1 MRMQPLFIDLT
12 NKRIVIAGG
21 GRIAFRKAKTLDGE
35 NAHITFVAPD
45 FSDELLHL
53 AHQRGYKLIQ
63 REASPD
69 DFKNAFLS
77 ILATNEREAN
87 HALAKSLN
95 SGQLVCVVDEAG
107 EGNVIFPAAVRRG
120 PLQIAVTSN
129 GASPKL
135 TRMLKKQLEEQYD
148 ESWTGYSEFLG
159 KCRDYIKQISIPP
172 SEKNELLAEL
182 LDDRYRLSEDE
193 RERKW
198 TYLQSLA

>member
-1 MRMQPLFIDLT
+1 MQPLFIDLT
-12 NKRIVIAGG
+12 SKKIVIAGG
-21 GRIAFRKAKTLDGE
+21 GRVAFRKAKTLE
-35 NAHITFVAPD
+35 AERAHTTFVAPD
-45 FSDELLHL
+45 FSDDIILL
-53 AHQRGYKLIQ
+53 ARQRGYKLIQ
-63 REASPD
+63 REAQAA
-69 DFKNAFLS
+69 DFKDALLS
-77 ILATNEREAN
+77 ILATNDREAN
-87 HALAKSLN
+87 HALANSLD

-135 TRMLKKQLEEQYD
+135 TRKLKKQLDEQFD

-159 KCRDYIKQISIPP
+159 KCRDYIKKLSIPS
-172 SEKNELLAEL
+172 SEKNEMLAEL

-198 TYLQSLA
+198 AYLQSLE

>member
-53 AHQRGYKLIQ
+53 AHQRGYELIQ

-87 HALAKSLN
+87 HALAKSLD

-135 TRMLKKQLEEQYD
+135 TRMLKKQLDEQYD

-198 TYLQSLA
+198 THLQSLA

>member
-1 MRMQPLFIDLT
+1 MQPLFIDLT
-12 NKRIVIAGG
+12 SKKIVIAGG
-21 GRIAFRKAKTLDGE
+21 GRIAFRKVKTLE
-35 NAHITFVAPD
+35 AERAHITFVAPG
-45 FSDELLHL
+45 FSDDIVLL
-53 AHQRGYKLIQ
+53 ARQRGYELIQ
-63 REASPD
+63 REAQAD
-69 DFKNAFLS
+69 DFKDAFLS

-87 HALAKSLN
+87 HALAKSLD

-120 PLQIAVTSN
+120 PLQIAITSN

-135 TRMLKKQLEEQYD
+135 TRMLKKQLDEQFD

-159 KCRDYIKQISIPP
+159 NCRDYIKKLSIPP

-198 TYLQSLA
+198 AYLQSLA

>member
-1 MRMQPLFIDLT
+1 MQPLFIDLT

-53 AHQRGYKLIQ
+53 AHQRGYELIQ
-63 REASPD
+63 REACPD

-87 HALAKSLN
+87 HALAKSLD

-182 LDDRYRLSEDE
+182 LDDRYRLSEGE

>member
-1 MRMQPLFIDLT
+1 MQPLFIDLT

-21 GRIAFRKAKTLDGE
+21 GRIAFRKAKTLDVE

-53 AHQRGYKLIQ
+53 AHKRGYELIQ

-87 HALAKSLN
+87 HALGKSLD

-135 TRMLKKQLEEQYD
+135 TRMLKKQLDEQYD

-198 TYLQSLA
+198 THLQSLA

>member
-1 MRMQPLFIDLT
+1 MQPLFIDLT

-53 AHQRGYKLIQ
+53 AHQRGYELIQ

-87 HALAKSLN
+87 HALAKSLD

-135 TRMLKKQLEEQYD
+135 TRMLKKQLDEQYD

-198 TYLQSLA
+198 THLQSLA

>member
-1 MRMQPLFIDLT
+1 MQPLFIDLT

>member
-1 MRMQPLFIDLT
+1 MQPLFIDLT

-53 AHQRGYKLIQ
+53 AHQRGYELIQ

-87 HALAKSLN
+87 HALGKSLD

-135 TRMLKKQLEEQYD
+135 TRMLKKQLDEQYD

-198 TYLQSLA
+198 THLQSLA